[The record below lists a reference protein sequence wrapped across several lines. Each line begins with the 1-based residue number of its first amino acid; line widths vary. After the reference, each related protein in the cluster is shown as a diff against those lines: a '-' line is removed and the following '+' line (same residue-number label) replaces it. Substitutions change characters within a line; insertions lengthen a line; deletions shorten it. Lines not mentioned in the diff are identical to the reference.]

1 MDTLVKCA
9 GIAVVGAILCLMT
22 RKQSG
27 EFGVMASLGAGILVI
42 TLGLSFFRPLMD
54 FSRSLQETASL
65 GSTTT
70 GPVYKALAMGFLTE
84 IGANICEDAGEKSI
98 SSALKLSGGVAAVYV
113 LLPLME
119 QLLSMLRSML

>member
-84 IGANICEDAGEKSI
+84 IGANICEDTGEKSI
-98 SSALKLSGGVAAVYV
+98 ASALRLSGGVAAVYV

>member
-9 GIAVVGAILCLMT
+9 GIAVVGAIGCLMT

-27 EFGVMASLGAGILVI
+27 EFGVLVSLGAGVLVI

-98 SSALKLSGGVAAVYV
+98 ASALRLSGGVAAVYV
-113 LLPLME
+113 
-119 QLLSMLRSML
+119 

>member
-70 GPVYKALAMGFLTE
+70 GRCTRPWPWDL
-84 IGANICEDAGEKSI
+84 
-98 SSALKLSGGVAAVYV
+98 
-113 LLPLME
+113 
-119 QLLSMLRSML
+119 

>member
-98 SSALKLSGGVAAVYV
+98 ASVLRLSGGVAAVYV

>member
-27 EFGVMASLGAGILVI
+27 EFGVMASLGAGVLVI

-54 FSRSLQETASL
+54 FSRSLPGVQGPGHGIFNGNRGKHLRGRRGEVHRL
-65 GSTTT
+65 GAE
-70 GPVYKALAMGFLTE
+70 ALRGR
-84 IGANICEDAGEKSI
+84 G
-98 SSALKLSGGVAAVYV
+98 GGVCIAAADGAAIIHAPNHAVGGG
-113 LLPLME
+113 E
-119 QLLSMLRSML
+119 

>member
-98 SSALKLSGGVAAVYV
+98 ASALRLSWGVAAVYV

-119 QLLSMLRSML
+119 QLLSMLRTML

>member
-27 EFGVMASLGAGILVI
+27 EFGVLVSLGAGVLVI

-84 IGANICEDAGEKSI
+84 IGANICEDAGEKAI
-98 SSALKLSGGVAAVYV
+98 ASALRLSGGVAAVYV